1 VGCQIKRLEK
11 GNSKIT
17 GNGGGENSIEKGNHP
32 PPPPS
37 FFDNI
42 LSEGLLD

>member
-1 VGCQIKRLEK
+1 MSGMSDKRLEK

-17 GNGGGENSIEKGNHP
+17 GNGEENSIEKGNH